1 MDSTGKRTN
10 VGATIKVIAFLCM
23 MPVFY
28 AKTPLWLMVVCFL
41 PFFTWTL
48 YRTIILFRQHNRQKG
63 WQMIIV
69 LLFITAIFIMLVI
82 SYHFPHLLPLD
93 D

>member
-1 MDSTGKRTN
+1 MDSTGKRINGNT
-10 VGATIKVIAFLCM
+10 VIRVIAFLCM

-41 PFFTWTL
+41 PFFTLTL
-48 YRTIILFRQHNRQKG
+48 YRTIVLFRQSNRQKA
-63 WQMIIV
+63 WQLIIG
-69 LLFITAIFIMLVI
+69 LLFLTAIFTMLVI
-82 SYHFPHLLPLD
+82 TYHFPHLLPLD